1 MAKFGFVGLGRMGI
15 DMAGNLLK
23 AGHEVSVFNRTI
35 EKADSLKKL
44 GALVAHSPRE
54 VCKGA
59 EVVFS
64 ILADDGST
72 EEITLGR
79 Q

>member
-15 DMAGNLLK
+15 EMAGNLLK

-44 GALVAHSPRE
+44 GRRCCPCLYGDHKRRTSA
-54 VCKGA
+54 
-59 EVVFS
+59 
-64 ILADDGST
+64 
-72 EEITLGR
+72 
-79 Q
+79 